1 MKVGFLGGSFNPI
14 HNSHISLA
22 LAAVREFSLD
32 KVLFIPNYQNPIKK
46 NKSHTTTAQ
55 RLDMVRLVIEDYPCF
70 EIETYEVDRE
80 GVSFTIDTVEYLKT
94 KYDNLCMI
102 CGADLLFEIERWK
115 DWEKLLETLSFRI
128 ANRPPYTKEQLKER
142 AAYFN
147 EKYGADIKIIEGFE
161 MTNVSST
168 QIRQDILRK
177 KTLNIPEKV
186 AQYIIENNLYL
197 D

>member
-1 MKVGFLGGSFNPI
+1 
-14 HNSHISLA
+14 
-22 LAAVREFSLD
+22 
-32 KVLFIPNYQNPIKK
+32 
-46 NKSHTTTAQ
+46 
-55 RLDMVRLVIEDYPCF
+55 MVRLAIEDYPCF

-147 EKYGADIKIIEGFE
+147 EKYSADIKIIEGFE